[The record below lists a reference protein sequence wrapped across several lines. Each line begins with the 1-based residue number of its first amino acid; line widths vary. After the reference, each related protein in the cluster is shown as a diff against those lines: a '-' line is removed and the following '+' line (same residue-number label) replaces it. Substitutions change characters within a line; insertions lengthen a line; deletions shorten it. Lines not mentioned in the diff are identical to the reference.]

1 MRLWRVVMRNVKI
14 IATPPDIEEPKGRNK
29 IWTEDPDG
37 TPKKRLIFSK
47 SGRLLE
53 DLEIGSIQEISE
65 NLATS
70 QRRFDNF

>member
-1 MRLWRVVMRNVKI
+1 MRKPKI
-14 IATPPDIEEPKGRNK
+14 IATPQDKEDSKAKKK

-53 DLEIGSIQEISE
+53 DLEIGSIEPMRTARTGTQS
-65 NLATS
+65 
-70 QRRFDNF
+70 D